1 MLVSYEQHVYGV
13 SLSTRVV
20 CDSCVLIPTMWVK
33 DERGGGGGGGG
44 GGVVSMPASL
54 IHSTSVLTPAHG
66 E

>member
-1 MLVSYEQHVYGV
+1 MYGV

-33 DERGGGGGGGG
+33 DERGGGGGGG
-44 GGVVSMPASL
+44 VVSMPASL